1 MTTTTL
7 LHVIMALAGVFG
19 FVAVK
24 MLGIET
30 PDSDMIFS
38 GLIAAS
44 GYGAI
49 VHSTVKSI
57 SDKTES
63 DK

>member
-1 MTTTTL
+1 MKTSTI
-7 LHVIMALAGVFG
+7 LHVVMALAGVFG

-30 PDSDMIFS
+30 ANTDMIFS

-49 VHSTVKSI
+49 VHSSVKSL
-57 SDKTES
+57 SDKTEG